1 MKRKLLSL
9 LLVAALLLGLTPAF
23 AAGKTP
29 FRDVPAGAWFE
40 DAAAYFYDQG
50 YVKGV
55 SETEFGPEGSMTRA
69 MVVTILSRMGG
80 GMLKPVGS
88 SFADV
93 PADAWYADAV
103 GWAAANRITQ
113 GVDATHFDPDGVV
126 TREMLSTLIWRYA
139 AMRYE
144 FNYFQRFRVEEAFTD
159 ADPVSDWAQESMRLS
174 IGSGIV
180 KGRAVEG
187 GTIWAGQ
194 ATCTRA
200 EAVTMLYRFLQL
212 GLTDKLPIVPAD
224 ADLLADVSLRL
235 FRAAEKSGEN
245 IVASPLS
252 MIYALAMLDNG
263 ASGETKAQLEAL
275 FGCDAATLTDMLSAY
290 AKTLPNAY
298 GGGKIRLANAMW
310 VRAGAPIK
318 QEFIRTNREKLD
330 AEIFQRAFNAT
341 AVRELNSWV
350 SRQTDGMIPSILSD
364 LPADAWFV
372 LVNALLFKCNWSD
385 EYQGTTPM
393 DFHAA
398 DGTVQKADMLRSME
412 HLYLH
417 DDNAVGFRK
426 LLQGHYAF
434 AVVLPKEGMTP
445 AEYLATLDGAS
456 LRTLL
461 QGELYD
467 EVHTA
472 MPKFKTE
479 CSSDLIPV
487 FQKAGLTDLTG
498 LDGIAK
504 EAFVSGAVHKAV
516 IDVNEEGVSAAAVTA
531 IEGAGSGIPK
541 KEKIATVI
549 ADRPYIYMIVDID
562 TNVPLFIGVN
572 ESI

>member
-1 MKRKLLSL
+1 
-9 LLVAALLLGLTPAF
+9 
-23 AAGKTP
+23 
-29 FRDVPAGAWFE
+29 
-40 DAAAYFYDQG
+40 
-50 YVKGV
+50 
-55 SETEFGPEGSMTRA
+55 
-69 MVVTILSRMGG
+69 
-80 GMLKPVGS
+80 
-88 SFADV
+88 
-93 PADAWYADAV
+93 
-103 GWAAANRITQ
+103 
-113 GVDATHFDPDGVV
+113 
-126 TREMLSTLIWRYA
+126 
-139 AMRYE
+139 
-144 FNYFQRFRVEEAFTD
+144 
-159 ADPVSDWAQESMRLS
+159 
-174 IGSGIV
+174 
-180 KGRAVEG
+180 
-187 GTIWAGQ
+187 
-194 ATCTRA
+194 
-200 EAVTMLYRFLQL
+200 
-212 GLTDKLPIVPAD
+212 
-224 ADLLADVSLRL
+224 
-235 FRAAEKSGEN
+235 
-245 IVASPLS
+245 
-252 MIYALAMLDNG
+252 
-263 ASGETKAQLEAL
+263 
-275 FGCDAATLTDMLSAY
+275 
-290 AKTLPNAY
+290 
-298 GGGKIRLANAMW
+298 
-310 VRAGAPIK
+310 
-318 QEFIRTNREKLD
+318 
-330 AEIFQRAFNAT
+330 
-341 AVRELNSWV
+341 
-350 SRQTDGMIPSILSD
+350 MIPSILSD
-364 LPADAWFV
+364 LPEDAWFV

-385 EYQGTTPM
+385 QYQGTTPM

-487 FQKAGLTDLTG
+487 FQQAGLTDLTG

-572 ESI
+572 ESV